1 MKLYYHPAST
11 VSRMVMLFAAHE
23 GIVLDYVLVDLM
35 TGAHHAPEYKAVNP
49 NALVPVL
56 DDDGFVLTESAA
68 ILRYLAGKAGSKA
81 YPADLQARARV
92 DEAMAWFYGNYYKDF
107 GYGLVYPQLFPHHRR
122 RSDEAHAATN
132 ARGQEKTQ
140 RRQGV
145 LESHFLG
152 RGNAFLCGDAPTLAD
167 YVGAEMLVMGELVG
181 CTFAE
186 FPNIRAWIGRM
197 KALPQWAE
205 VHAAHDGFAASLAG
219 KEFVAV

>member
-11 VSRMVMLFAAHE
+11 VSRMVMQFAAHE
-23 GIVLDYVLVDLM
+23 GIALEYVLVDLM
-35 TGAHHAPEYKAVNP
+35 AGAQHQPEYKAINP

-68 ILRYLAGKAGSKA
+68 ILRYLAGKTGSAA

-107 GYGLVYPQLFPHHRR
+107 GYGLVYPQLFPHHKR
-122 RSDEAHAATN
+122 RSDEAHAATI
-132 ARGQEKTQ
+132 AWGQEKSL
-140 RRQGV
+140 RWLGV

-152 RGNAFLCGDAPTLAD
+152 RGNAFLCGDRVTLAD
-167 YVGAEMLVMGELVG
+167 YVGAEMVIMGELVG
-181 CTFAE
+181 CTFAG
-186 FPNIRAWIGRM
+186 FPNIRAWVARM

-205 VHAAHDGFAASLAG
+205 VHAAHDGFVASLAG

>member
-1 MKLYYHPAST
+1 MKLYFHPAST

-23 GIVLDYVLVDLM
+23 GLALDYVLVDLM
-35 TGAHHAPEYKAVNP
+35 TGAHHQPEYKAINP

-68 ILRYLAGKAGSKA
+68 ILRYLAGKAGSQA
-81 YPADLQARARV
+81 YPMDLQARARV

-122 RSDEAHAATN
+122 RSDEAHAATI
-132 ARGQEKTQ
+132 AWGQEKTL
-140 RRQGV
+140 RWLGV

-197 KALPQWAE
+197 KALPHWAE